1 MSTDLG
7 FKPGNYGHVEELP
20 TDAVLTLIRQLH
32 KAKRAGSHTDLRL
45 GGKGL
50 MYSWALPHDLPT
62 APGEKRLGIQTPLH
76 TYAYARQPHIEIPAG
91 NYGAGTVDK
100 LEESP
105 VVILKSDPNHLVF
118 TRGDSKDSPIYNM
131 VRTKSGS
138 WLVSIKE
145 EGQPT
150 KVLHYKKER
159 FKSMPLDEVA
169 DMIDQGAQVRPKIDG
184 ASSLIYLGDKGIDVY
199 GTRVGANGLRPRY
212 TDIAGGLRNFPVPR
226 ELQGKLL
233 RGEIYGVD
241 NRGKPI
247 HPTELTGILNSTLA
261 NAIDKKQKSGVRLLI
276 AALAENKNGVD
287 DYWTGAD
294 DIVAKLN
301 HPAIHGLPPV
311 TGEAAKRLVEKIRTG
326 KYPLTRE
333 GVVLQLPGK
342 RPTKS
347 KAIDD
352 FDVVIRDIFPADTK
366 GEPRAGGFM
375 YSYPGSD
382 KIVGKIGTGM
392 DHAMLKDMLANPQKY
407 IGQTARVHSQEQ
419 LPSSALRAPGF
430 IALKAD

>member
-1 MSTDLG
+1 MDLG
-7 FKPGNYGHVEELP
+7 FKPKNYGHVEELP
-20 TDAVLTLIRQLH
+20 IDAVSTLVRQLH
-32 KAKRAGSHTDLRL
+32 DARKAGKHTDLRI
-45 GGKGL
+45 GGSSGL
-50 MYSWALPHDLPT
+50 YSWALRKDLPT
-62 APGEKRLGIQTPLH
+62 EPGDKHLAIQTPMH
-76 TYAYARQPHIEIPAG
+76 SWDYSTKFEGDIPEG
-91 NYGAGTVDK
+91 EYGAGHVS
-100 LEESP
+100 LEEVSP
-105 VVILKSDPNHLVF
+105 VVVLKADPKHLVF
-118 TRGDSKDSPIYNM
+118 TRGTSKNSPIYNM
-131 VRTKSGS
+131 VQTRSGS

-150 KVLHYKKER
+150 KVLHYKKSH
-159 FKSMPLDEVA
+159 FQSMPLDEVA
-169 DMIDQGAQVRPKIDG
+169 DLIDQGARIRPKIDG

-212 TDIAGGLRNFPVPR
+212 TDIAGGLRNFPVPK

-241 NRGKPI
+241 SHGKPI

-261 NAIDKKQKSGVRLLI
+261 NAIDKKQKGGIRLLI
-276 AALAENKNGVD
+276 AALAENKDGVD
-287 DYWTGAD
+287 DYYTGAD

-311 TGEAAKRLVEKIRTG
+311 TGEAAKRLVEKIRAG
-326 KYPLTRE
+326 KFPLTRE
-333 GVVLQLPGK
+333 GVVVSMPNGQM
-342 RPTKS
+342 RKS

-352 FDVVIRDIFPADTK
+352 YDVIIRDIFKADTNR
-366 GEPRAGGFM
+366 GDMAGGFT

-382 KIVGKIGTGM
+382 KIIGRVGTGF
-392 DHAMLKDMLANPQKY
+392 DDKTRRDMWEHPENW
-407 IGQTARVHSQEQ
+407 IGQTARVHSQEK